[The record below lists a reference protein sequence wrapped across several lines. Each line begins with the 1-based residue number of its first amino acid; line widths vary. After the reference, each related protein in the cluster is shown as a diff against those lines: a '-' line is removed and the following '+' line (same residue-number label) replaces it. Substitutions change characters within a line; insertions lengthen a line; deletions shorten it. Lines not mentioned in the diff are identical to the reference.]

1 MPARG
6 WGEHDAAHDNWIALD
21 IVAAISRVVGPGDLE
36 IRYVLA
42 VDLVQRREPRSAVVP
57 VRAMPGE
64 KSLAL
69 SRRVGIG
76 WREFLGFCGRD
87 NLIEWQFF
95 ALFRIFQGPIFARS
109 GAGVCARAFIPEL
122 GHPPPQPAQIFLEKD
137 LPQFIT
143 IIHNND

>member
-6 WGEHDAAHDNWIALD
+6 WGEHDTVHDNWIALD

-69 SRRVGIG
+69 RAAIG
-76 WREFLGFCGRD
+76 WREFLGFCCRD

-95 ALFRIFQGPIFARS
+95 ALFRIFHGPIFRRS
-109 GAGVCARAFIPEL
+109 GSGLCARAFIPEL
-122 GHPPPQPAQIFLEKD
+122 GHQPLKPAQIFLETD
-137 LPQFIT
+137 LRIFIR
-143 IIHNND
+143 